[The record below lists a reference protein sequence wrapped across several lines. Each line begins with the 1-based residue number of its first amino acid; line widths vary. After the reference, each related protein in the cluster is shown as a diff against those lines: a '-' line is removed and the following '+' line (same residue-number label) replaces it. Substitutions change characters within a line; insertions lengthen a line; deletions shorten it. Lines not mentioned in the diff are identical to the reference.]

1 MPGVNSMMDQNE
13 KATRLQIMLE
23 EALKPILM
31 KLDSL
36 EQEVKVLQENQEKL
50 QAKLLTKA

>member
-1 MPGVNSMMDQNE
+1 MMEQNE

-50 QAKLLTKA
+50 QAKLDAKA

>member
-1 MPGVNSMMDQNE
+1 
-13 KATRLQIMLE
+13 MLE

-36 EQEVKVLQENQEKL
+36 EKEVKVLQENQEKL
-50 QAKLLTKA
+50 QEKLEVKA